1 MSGQKTPEEMHET
14 RVEAGKSELGTA
26 GGGRRGGEGGAAK
39 GFGKAKRASHRPVA
53 AFFFF
58 QLTFLNLDP
67 KPLRTTE
74 AAATREEKYGGHP
87 GLEAAQQATRERTP
101 EEAKEIGNK

>member
-1 MSGQKTPEEMHET
+1 MS
-14 RVEAGKSELGTA
+14 LGPL
-26 GGGRRGGEGGAAK
+26 GGGEEVARAARRK
-39 GFGKAKRASHRPVA
+39 VSGKRKERVIVPSPP
-53 AFFFF
+53 FFFF